1 VAAVLRQTSLALPY
15 RRFLVAETFLMSGQR
30 LNAALSVVLA
40 FVLAGCSVPVGIY
53 HSIEGGAIAQKRQA
67 PPDADLP
74 YPNLAN
80 VPPAPPPYSPYTQAL
95 IDARV
100 HNTTPGVSPP
110 SPGALAGLEL
120 PTAPPPAPNVPGY
133 KLPAAPAAPAPAP
146 KPAPPPLP
154 PNGPP
159 VSLAF
164 QPGSAILPFSEAA
177 SLRSFA
183 ATRGSAKLLAGGF
196 GDGTSL
202 TLALARAQR
211 LADALTASGVP
222 PQDIRLTAM
231 AAGSGGFV
239 QLVY

>member
-1 VAAVLRQTSLALPY
+1 LALPY

-30 LNAALSVVLA
+30 LGAALSVVLA

-67 PPDADLP
+67 PPGADLP

-80 VPPAPPPYSPYTQAL
+80 VPPAPPPYSPEAQAA

-100 HNTTPGVSPP
+100 HNNTPGISPP

-133 KLPAAPAAPAPAP
+133 KLPTAAAAPAPAP
-146 KPAPPPLP
+146 KPVPPPPP

-177 SLRSFA
+177 ALRGFA
-183 ATRGSAKLLAGGF
+183 ATRGDAKLLVGGF
-196 GDGTSL
+196 GDGASL

-231 AAGSGGFV
+231 EAGSGGFV
-239 QLVY
+239 QFVY